1 MGTAPADAAGGG
13 PALPKAARLLVVEDN
28 VVNQRVAK
36 ALLAKLGYG
45 QVVIANNGQEGV
57 EALARANFDLVLM
70 DCQMPVMDGY
80 AATAAIRD
88 PASGVRNHRVP
99 IVAMTANAVM
109 GDRERCLASGMDDYI
124 SKPVQITTLAATLEK
139 WLGERAE
146 ADATS

>member
-1 MGTAPADAAGGG
+1 
-13 PALPKAARLLVVEDN
+13 
-28 VVNQRVAK
+28 
-36 ALLAKLGYG
+36 
-45 QVVIANNGQEGV
+45 
-57 EALARANFDLVLM
+57 M

-139 WLGERAE
+139 WLGERDDE
-146 ADATS
+146 GDATS